1 MFLVFFGP
9 FWVQSGLSD
18 VTMGVKIL
26 KFWNYDLTIGF
37 LILKNVPMP
46 IFRSK
51 QSFCRV
57 LLCRRLI
64 LGHFEW
70 WQNGQISFLAVGGY
84 FLDDLA
90 KLKLSIIL
98 EYCCEHVLGSPFFWF
113 WLWGVIDP
121 PYLKQSCQV
130 QIGGRMVLWYS
141 LTKTTMQ
148 SANWWTIDPKIIQ
161 N

>member
-1 MFLVFFGP
+1 MFLVNFGP

-18 VTMGVKIL
+18 VTKGVKIL
-26 KFWNYDLTIGF
+26 KFWNSDLIIGF
-37 LILKNVPMP
+37 LTQKNVSMP

-51 QSFCRV
+51 QSFNRD
-57 LLCRRLI
+57 LLCFWSI

-121 PYLKQSCQV
+121 PLQSKFSILNGINYKIFSEICMLNHTFLKINC
-130 QIGGRMVLWYS
+130 
-141 LTKTTMQ
+141 
-148 SANWWTIDPKIIQ
+148 
-161 N
+161 